1 MYKKYLKPLSL
12 ILFIIGIIFACANF
26 YSVMVFNK
34 DIYPNAITIVSLIVI
49 CAVIIRY
56 FGER

>member
-1 MYKKYLKPLSL
+1 MYKKYLKSLSF
-12 ILFIIGIIFACANF
+12 ILFIIGIVFACANF

-34 DIYPNAITIVSLIVI
+34 DIYPNAITIIVLIGI
-49 CAVIIRY
+49 SAAITRY